1 MGEPDNLLTE
11 DPHRAFLQLR
21 ELDTLGSFTDDQLA
35 GLAAIAERTR
45 LHPGQML
52 FEEGD
57 EGEDVYLLVDGDV
70 EVVRQTAV
78 GEQTVA
84 QLRSGT
90 LVGEISFLDGGP
102 RTGTVVGWFASE
114 LLGFRAPALR
124 HLATNDHAFALALLR
139 TLWQTLA
146 GKIRQANGYMAAI
159 LTSTGERQDAEP
171 GRGERVRLDLD
182 AKLAVLRE
190 QGLAAAHLDAFAR
203 TMRTEWYR
211 PESFLFTEGDIG
223 QALYVVADGQVRIS
237 RRLPG
242 MGEEALA
249 ILGRGEVFGEMA
261 LIDDKPR
268 SADARAG
275 GVGCTVLSVNWERL
289 ERLLEIE
296 PEVGYQFLSL
306 LCRMLCRRLRAMNSL
321 LVAWRTMAGFG

>member
-21 ELDTLGSFTDDQLA
+21 ELDTLSAFSDDQLA

-45 LHPGQML
+45 LHPGQVL

-57 EGEDVYLLVDGDV
+57 EGEDFYVLVDGDV
-70 EVVRQTAV
+70 
-78 GEQTVA
+78 VA

-102 RTGTVVGWFASE
+102 RTGTVVGWFVSE

-124 HLATNDHAFALALLR
+124 HLATNDHQFALALLR

-146 GKIRQANGYMAAI
+146 GKIRQANGFMAAI
-159 LTSTGERQDAEP
+159 LASTGERQEAEP
-171 GRGERVRLDLD
+171 GRGERVRLDVE

-190 QGLAAAHLDAFAR
+190 QGLATGHLDAFAR

-211 PESFLFTEGDIG
+211 PESFLFTEGEIG
-223 QALYVVADGQVRIS
+223 RALYVVADGQVRIS
-237 RRLPG
+237 RRFPG
-242 MGEEALA
+242 IGEEALA

-275 GVGCTVLSVNWERL
+275 GVGCTVLSVNRERL
-289 ERLLEIE
+289 DRLLEIE
-296 PEVGYQFLSL
+296 PEIGYQFLSL
-306 LCRMLCRRLRAMNSL
+306 LCRMLCRRLRTMNSL